1 MPRHYD
7 QALGPLAGGLGRD
20 RLPNTGAIDLVQAPV
35 QQAQEMFQQQLEHV
49 RGQMSRGQRNPMLKF
64 WKDNAIRVSVL
75 RGEE

>member
-1 MPRHYD
+1 
-7 QALGPLAGGLGRD
+7 
-20 RLPNTGAIDLVQAPV
+20 
-35 QQAQEMFQQQLEHV
+35 MFQQQLEHV